1 MEENNIPQ
9 EGSSIDFMKIFKD
22 LLKYKKLYLKV
33 LGVAAV
39 VAVIYTLSLPNYYK
53 VTVKLSPE
61 LNSRRSSNSLSSM
74 ASMFG
79 INLSGAAGNT
89 TEALFPTLYPDLMN
103 SVTFH
108 SSLFSIKIHR
118 DKDDKMMTYYDY
130 LLNEQKSPWW
140 SQAIG
145 ATKGAIFS
153 LFTSEKKKQEET
165 EVNPFR
171 LTKKQTAI
179 VKSMKKRIVCDVD
192 KKTMVITIDVVDQD
206 PLIAATMADSV
217 QQHLQ
222 DFITDY
228 RTKKARVDLEF
239 SKKAYAKAQKRYEEA
254 RRRYANYADA
264 NMRIFLES
272 YRTEQMRLNQ
282 ELQIQQQ
289 VYTQASAQL
298 QQAEMD
304 VQKET
309 PAFTVL
315 EPATVPIRKA
325 GPARAKMCLIFLFLA
340 FLGTTAYALYKEDD
354 LKPLLGMG

>member
-145 ATKGAIFS
+145 ATKGAVVVAGHWCYEGCHLQSFH
-153 LFTSEKKKQEET
+153 FREEET
-165 EVNPFR
+165 GGDR
-171 LTKKQTAI
+171 G
-179 VKSMKKRIVCDVD
+179 KSFPL
-192 KKTMVITIDVVDQD
+192 DQE
-206 PLIAATMADSV
+206 ADG
-217 QQHLQ
+217 
-222 DFITDY
+222 Y
-228 RTKKARVDLEF
+228 R
-239 SKKAYAKAQKRYEEA
+239 
-254 RRRYANYADA
+254 
-264 NMRIFLES
+264 
-272 YRTEQMRLNQ
+272 
-282 ELQIQQQ
+282 
-289 VYTQASAQL
+289 
-298 QQAEMD
+298 
-304 VQKET
+304 
-309 PAFTVL
+309 
-315 EPATVPIRKA
+315 
-325 GPARAKMCLIFLFLA
+325 
-340 FLGTTAYALYKEDD
+340 
-354 LKPLLGMG
+354 

>member
-74 ASMFG
+74 AQMFG

-108 SSLFSIKIHR
+108 SSLFPIKVHR

-171 LTKKQTAI
+171 LTPKQTAI
-179 VKSMKKRIVCDVD
+179 VKSMKSRIVCDVD

-217 QQHLQ
+217 QQP
-222 DFITDY
+222 TRCSSTC
-228 RTKKARVDLEF
+228 RTLSPTTAPRRRAWIWSL
-239 SKKAYAKAQKRYEEA
+239 A
-254 RRRYANYADA
+254 RRLMPKHRNA
-264 NMRIFLES
+264 MRRLAVAM
-272 YRTEQMRLNQ
+272 RTMQMP
-282 ELQIQQQ
+282 
-289 VYTQASAQL
+289 TCASSW
-298 QQAEMD
+298 
-304 VQKET
+304 
-309 PAFTVL
+309 
-315 EPATVPIRKA
+315 
-325 GPARAKMCLIFLFLA
+325 RAIVRNRCA
-340 FLGTTAYALYKEDD
+340 
-354 LKPLLGMG
+354 